1 MFSVGNSNQFLIRV
15 HSCPSVV
22 KTFRTAFDSAYAVES
37 SSREVRENVFIF
49 DGHFDSNN
57 FHSQVM
63 TTLSFNAF
71 AFLKT
76 SRLSLTPIWRVLASS
91 LFALML
97 NLSTANSAETLAH
110 REWKVNGVIRE
121 ALVYIPSARS
131 TNPAPVIFAFHGHGG
146 TMQHAARMFHFHT
159 LWPEAIVVY
168 MQGLNTPGRLTDA
181 DGAKPGWQIA
191 AGDQNDRDLKFFDAV
206 LATLNAEDRID
217 VKRIYATGHSN
228 GGSFTYLLWAKR
240 GDVFA
245 AVAPSAAVDARDVSR
260 LRPKPVF
267 HIAGEKD
274 PLVKF
279 TWQQRMIRALR
290 SLNQCSAG
298 EPWEQE
304 KDCTFYASKIG
315 APVVTL
321 IHSGTHQFPERAPE
335 LIVKFFQQ
343 HARR

>member
-1 MFSVGNSNQFLIRV
+1 MFSVGNSNHFIRV
-15 HSCPSVV
+15 HSWLKCSDCIW
-22 KTFRTAFDSAYAVES
+22 K
-37 SSREVRENVFIF
+37 NVFIF

-57 FHSQVM
+57 FREPAM
-63 TTLSFNAF
+63 TTHSFNPF

-76 SRLSLTPIWRVLASS
+76 SRLSSTPIWRVLTSS
-91 LFALML
+91 LLALML
-97 NLSTANSAETLAH
+97 NAVAANSAETLAH

-121 ALVYIPSARS
+121 ALVSIPSDHS

-146 TMQHAARMFHFHT
+146 TMQHAARTFHFHT

-168 MQGLNTPGRLTDA
+168 MQGLNTPGRLTDP

-191 AGDQNDRDLKFFDAV
+191 AGDQDDRDLKFFDAV
-206 LATLNAEDRID
+206 LATLKAENRIN

-245 AVAPSAAVDARDVSR
+245 AVAPSAAVDARDVSS
-260 LRPKPVF
+260 LKPKPVF
-267 HIAGEKD
+267 HSAGEKD

-279 TWQQRMIRALR
+279 AWQQRMIRALR

-298 EPWEQE
+298 EPWERE
-304 KDCTFYASKIG
+304 KDCTLYPSEIG
-315 APVVTL
+315 TPVVTF